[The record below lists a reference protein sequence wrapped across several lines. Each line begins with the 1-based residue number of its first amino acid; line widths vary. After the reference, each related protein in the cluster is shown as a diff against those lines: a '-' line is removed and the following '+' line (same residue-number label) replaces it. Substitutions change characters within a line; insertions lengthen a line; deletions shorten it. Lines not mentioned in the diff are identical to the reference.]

1 MDIHE
6 LIKPGM
12 VNEAVFLV
20 EEQHL
25 AQHIGSGSLRVLATP
40 AMIAFMERVSHLL
53 IAKAVPESYSSV
65 GVLVNV
71 RHLAPTPLGS
81 RVRIKSE
88 VVSVEGLQVTFHVEA
103 WDEREQIG
111 SGIHQRAVIEHERF
125 LRRVAKK
132 TPAALS

>member
-12 VNEAVFLV
+12 VNDAAFLV

-40 AMIAFMERVSHLL
+40 AMIAFMERVSHQL
-53 IAKAVPESYSSV
+53 IAKAVPEDYSSV

-88 VVSVEGLQVTFHVEA
+88 VVSVEGFQVTFHVEA

-132 TPAALS
+132 NPATPS